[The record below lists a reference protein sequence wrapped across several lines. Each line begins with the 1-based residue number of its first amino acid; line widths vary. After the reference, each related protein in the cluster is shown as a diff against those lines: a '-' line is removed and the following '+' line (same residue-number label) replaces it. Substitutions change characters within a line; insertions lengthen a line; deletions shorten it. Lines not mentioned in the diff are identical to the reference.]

1 MGNNKTTP
9 ENQTETEV
17 IGEEEHH
24 KKALTIF
31 AVWLA
36 ATIVVCAALD
46 YFLAGIPLGFNMP
59 LLNLEATVTLIL
71 YYAAVLTAAIYIG
84 VVGIKELVI
93 EKRFSVEFLMA
104 VAGLGALYLDYR
116 FEAATVLMLYCIA
129 EYFEGYIQNRARKTV
144 EKLSKFMPETA
155 HVILGN
161 QVKDSFVNAVEPG
174 TLLLVRPGERI
185 PLDGNVTEGFSH
197 VDQALVT
204 GESVPVPKKAD
215 DNVYAGTLNQTGV
228 LKISVTKKAS
238 ETLVSRI
245 VQLVI
250 ESGKHKASIERLVD
264 RFARFYVPVVIG
276 LAVFTA
282 AGLPFLVGGSFD
294 TWFYRSLI
302 LLVVSCPSAFI
313 ISVPATIFVGITV
326 AAKRGVIVKGGVFI
340 EKLAKI
346 KRVVFDKTGTL
357 TLGRPAVHKVRR
369 VDNTKAEEEALS
381 YAASLDQYS
390 NHPIAQ
396 AITRR
401 ALEKG
406 IDLTKFKVTDVI
418 EVPGKGIVGQVNGK
432 HVAVGNL
439 ELMREFG
446 CNCTEAFEITAGDT
460 HTSVCVSVGKS
471 GLAAVCVTDEVR
483 EDALRSVHSLKKS
496 NIKTAMLTGDKTE
509 IAKETAQ
516 TLGIDEVHAE
526 LFPEEKLHIIEEL
539 KREKDG
545 LVAMVGDGVNDAPAL
560 AASDV
565 GIAMGAKG
573 VDVALESADVV
584 LVNDEL
590 SQIPYLIKLSQKTMS
605 IAKQNIAASLVIKFV
620 LGALGMLGL
629 TPLWFTVASGDDG
642 VTMLLLLNTLR
653 LEKVKP

>member
-1 MGNNKTTP
+1 MGTCEEKP
-9 ENQTETEV
+9 EEKKEPTV
-17 IGEEEHH
+17 IAEEEHN
-24 KKALTIF
+24 KTVLVIF

-36 ATIVVCAALD
+36 ITILISGLLD
-46 YFLAGIPLGFNMP
+46 LFVGGLPLGFTIP
-59 LLNLEATVTLIL
+59 ILNLNATVSLIL
-71 YYAAVLTAAIYIG
+71 YYAAILTSAIYIG
-84 VVGIKELVI
+84 VVGLRELFV

-116 FEAATVLMLYCIA
+116 FEAATVLLLYSVA
-129 EYFEGYIQNRARKTV
+129 EYFEGYIQDRARRTV

-155 HVILGN
+155 HVMFEGE
-161 QVKDSFVNAVEPG
+161 VKDAFVNAVETG
-174 TLLLVRPGERI
+174 TILLVRPGERI
-185 PLDGNVTEGFSH
+185 PLDGNVVEGFSH

-204 GESVPVPKKAD
+204 GESVPVPKKVND
-215 DNVYAGTLNQTGV
+215 CVYAGTLNSTGV

-250 ESGKHKASIERLVD
+250 ESGKRKATIERLVD
-264 RFARFYVPVVIG
+264 RFARFYVPIVIA

-282 AGLPFLVGGSFD
+282 GALPFIVGGSFQ

-313 ISVPATIFVGITV
+313 ISVPATIFVAITI
-326 AAKRGVIVKGGVFI
+326 AAKRGVIIKGGIFI
-340 EKLAKI
+340 EKLSRI

-357 TLGRPAVHKVRR
+357 TLGRPAVHEIRR
-369 VDNTKAEEEALS
+369 VDITRAEEESLS
-381 YAASLDQYS
+381 YAAALDQYS

-401 ALEKG
+401 AVEQG
-406 IDLTKFKVTDVI
+406 IDLSKLKVTDII

-432 HVAVGNL
+432 HVAVGNI

-446 CNCTEAFEITAGDT
+446 CDCTEAFEITAGDI
-460 HTSVCVSVGKS
+460 HTTVCVAVGKE
-471 GLAAVCVTDEVR
+471 GLAAVCVVDQVR
-483 EDALRSVHSLKKS
+483 EDALKAIRALKQN

-516 TLGIDEVHAE
+516 TLGIDEVHSQ
-526 LFPEEKLHIIEEL
+526 LFPEDKLRIVEEL
-539 KREKDG
+539 KKNEDG

-590 SQIPYLIKLSQKTMS
+590 SQIPYLIRLSQKTMV
-605 IAKQNIAASLVIKFV
+605 IAKQNIAASLIVKMV
-620 LGALGMLGL
+620 LGALGLLGL

-653 LEKVKP
+653 LERVKA